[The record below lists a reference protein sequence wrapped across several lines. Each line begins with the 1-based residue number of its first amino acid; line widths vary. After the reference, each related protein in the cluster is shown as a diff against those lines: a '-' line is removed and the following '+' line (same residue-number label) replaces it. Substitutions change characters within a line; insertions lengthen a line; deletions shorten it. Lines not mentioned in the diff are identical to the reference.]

1 MTKMMI
7 TCGYDDKDDDAED
20 HANNAADPH
29 HVVAVIVRDL
39 DISCTWKNHQIYI
52 LIFLWQCIC
61 MYMYCKRFLTECIK
75 TNS

>member
-39 DISCTWKNHQIYI
+39 DICCTWKNHQIYI
-52 LIFLWQCIC
+52 LIFL
-61 MYMYCKRFLTECIK
+61 
-75 TNS
+75 